1 MSDDPDAAPAPT
13 PPPISLQEQ
22 AVRGVFWV
30 ALATGTTRALTFV
43 TYLLLA
49 RILAPKEFGV
59 FAVATIVV
67 NALLIFNDLGLGPAI
82 VQSPGDR
89 DTVAS
94 TALVV
99 IPVLGGA
106 IAGLSAL
113 AAPATARLLGDAGA
127 AGVVRVLSLS
137 IFFSSLAV
145 VPNMLLEKDL
155 AFKRQVLPQ
164 VLPAALFAATAVL
177 LAAATGAGAYSLA
190 AAEVVDSAALA
201 VGSWIACTW
210 RPTWRFRWATARQLL
225 RYGKHVLGG
234 GVILYLAT
242 NMDNA
247 FVSRSAGQRAL
258 GIYALAYLIA
268 NLPATEIA
276 DLAGRV
282 LFPAFVTLGG
292 RPEELGRAYGRSLTA
307 LTLVTL
313 PLFVILAS
321 LARPLVSA
329 VFGRNWVGM
338 VGPLRVLPV
347 FGAFRVLSGVSGNL
361 FLAANR
367 PRYILLTGLVGLS
380 LQAGLLWLF
389 VVARHGGAFGAS
401 LAVTAAAGLVVWL
414 MATLVGRI
422 VSITWA
428 TVVPRAGRLLAA
440 GCLGAVA
447 GLAVARSP
455 LPPAFQLALGALSIV
470 LVYGGALILL
480 GGREDLAEVVQ
491 LLRRRGAP
499 LTSA

>member
-1 MSDDPDAAPAPT
+1 VSDGNDSPPAETSPV
-13 PPPISLQEQ
+13 SLQEQ
-22 AVRGVFWV
+22 AVRGVLWV

-49 RILAPKEFGV
+49 RILAPREFGV

-82 VQSPGDR
+82 VQNPGDR

-99 IPVLGGA
+99 IPVLGAG
-106 IAGLSAL
+106 IAGLSAVS
-113 AAPATARLLGDAGA
+113 ASATARLLGDPGA
-127 AGVVRVLSLS
+127 AGVLRVLSLS

-145 VPNMLLEKDL
+145 VPSMLLEKDL
-155 AFKRQVLPQ
+155 AFRRQVVPQ
-164 VLPAALFAATAVL
+164 VLPAALFAVTAVL
-177 LAAATGAGAYSLA
+177 LAARTGAGAYSLA
-190 AAEVVDSAALA
+190 VAEVVDSVALA
-201 VGSWIACTW
+201 IGSWMACTW
-210 RPTWRFRWATARQLL
+210 RPRWRFSWATARQLF

-234 GVILYLAT
+234 GVVLYLAT

-258 GIYALAYLIA
+258 GIYVLAYLIA

-282 LFPAFVTLGG
+282 LFPAFVMLDG
-292 RPEELGRAYGRSLTA
+292 RPEELRRAYGRSLTA

-313 PLFVILAS
+313 PLFVMLAS
-321 LARPLVSA
+321 LARPLVA
-329 VFGRNWVGM
+329 AIFGHNWSGM
-338 VGPLRVLPV
+338 VAPLRILPV

-361 FLAANR
+361 FLAVNR

-389 VVARHGGAFGAS
+389 VVARHGGALGAS
-401 LAVTAAAGLVVWL
+401 VAVTIASGVLVWL
-414 MATLVGRI
+414 IAALVGR
-422 VSITWA
+422 VVKVTWA
-428 TVVPRAGRLLAA
+428 SVVPRAGRLLAA
-440 GCLGAVA
+440 GCLAAAA
-447 GLAVARSP
+447 GLAVAQSP
-455 LPPAFQLALGALSIV
+455 LPPVAQLAVGASCWCT
-470 LVYGGALILL
+470 
-480 GGREDLAEVVQ
+480 
-491 LLRRRGAP
+491 GAP
-499 LTSA
+499 CSSSAVGPMWSRSLSFSVGAARP

>member
-1 MSDDPDAAPAPT
+1 MTDADDAGRAEK

-82 VQSPGDR
+82 VQSSGDR

-99 IPVLGGA
+99 IPVLGGV

-113 AAPATARLLGDAGA
+113 GAPATARLLGDPGA

-137 IFFSSLAV
+137 VFFSSLAV

-164 VLPAALFAATAVL
+164 VLPAVLFAATAVL
-177 LAAATGAGAYSLA
+177 LAATTRAGAYSLA
-190 AAEVVDSAALA
+190 VAEVVDSAALA
-201 VGSWIACTW
+201 IGSWIACSW
-210 RPTWRFRWATARQLL
+210 RPAWRFSWTTARQLL

-247 FVSRSAGQRAL
+247 FVSRSAGRRAL
-258 GIYALAYLIA
+258 GIYVLAYLIA

-282 LFPAFVTLGG
+282 LFPAFVTLDG
-292 RPEELGRAYGRSLTA
+292 RPEELRRAYGRSVTA

-313 PLFVILAS
+313 PLFVMLAS
-321 LARPLVSA
+321 LARPLVGA
-329 VFGRNWVGM
+329 VFGRTWAGM
-338 VGPLRVLPV
+338 VAPLRVLPV
-347 FGAFRVLSGVSGNL
+347 FGALRVLSGVSGNL
-361 FLAANR
+361 FLAVNR

-389 VVARHGGAFGAS
+389 VVARRGGALGAS
-401 LAVTAAAGLVVWL
+401 VAVTAAAGLVVWL

-428 TVVPRAGRLLAA
+428 TVVPRAGRLVGAACLAA
-440 GCLGAVA
+440 AA
-447 GLAVARSP
+447 GLAAARAPLAPVA
-455 LPPAFQLALGALSIV
+455 QLVLGGLSV
-470 LVYGGALILL
+470 LLVYGVALYLL
-480 GGREDLAEVVQ
+480 GGREDVVEVVQ

-499 LTSA
+499 LRSS